1 MDHGNS
7 VIQQHI
13 VSRHDKLGGPT
24 MDRKN
29 FHAKRAIWFDT
40 VLFSLKIQ
48 AVVRHTQAWKIVIYT
63 GLVTNTPCLG

>member
-1 MDHGNS
+1 
-7 VIQQHI
+7 
-13 VSRHDKLGGPT
+13 

-48 AVVRHTQAWKIVIYT
+48 AIVRHTQAWKIVIYT